1 MRFPFLVSLPNDKV
15 ARHIVLWQPGANG
28 TEELMTQIVLPLAR
42 AASGPARIVLGAAN
56 SRVAEALASPESWP
70 FRTAVLTGP
79 PRSGKSLFARWF
91 AESGQNAHRGEAID
105 DAQKLDE
112 AALFHRWNR
121 AQEEGRPLLV
131 VGGEPPWE
139 IGLPDLRSRLG
150 AALQLEIGLPD
161 DAMAADLVLSLAEE
175 RGLLLSHDAA
185 QYLVPRA
192 ERSYLQFE
200 RLVETI
206 DRLSLERKAP
216 PTLAI
221 WRAALEAV
229 QGPEEPRLF

>member
-1 MRFPFLVSLPNDKV
+1 MS
-15 ARHIVLWQPGANG
+15 
-28 TEELMTQIVLPLAR
+28 QIVLPLHR
-42 AASGPARIVLGAAN
+42 ATGAPARIVLGSAN
-56 SRVAEALASPESWP
+56 AQVAEALAHPESWP

-91 AESGQNAHRGEAID
+91 AESGKGDAID
-105 DAQKLDE
+105 DAQAIDE
-112 AALFHRWNR
+112 AELFHRWNR
-121 AQEEGRPLLV
+121 AQEQGRPLLI

-139 IGLPDLRSRLG
+139 IALPDLRSRLG
-150 AALQLEIGLPD
+150 AALSLEIGPPD
-161 DAMAADLVLSLAEE
+161 DAMAAELIAAMAEE
-175 RGLLLSHDAA
+175 RALPLGEEAA

-192 ERSYLQFE
+192 ERSYLQLE
-200 RLVETI
+200 KLVEAI

-229 QGPEEPRLF
+229 QGPEEPRLL